1 MRIALI
7 SPLPPEQT
15 GIADYAA
22 AFKNALEG
30 QGVTVDVPFSG
41 MAIAG
46 TPESV
51 ARYMAAI
58 DWAVYDVVHAELGG
72 GRIREF
78 LALEWL
84 AAHAPTVA
92 LTATVHDPE
101 RLIWK
106 PASLPGP
113 LAMAARLPR
122 AVYQALVLLADPLTL
137 ARERRLA
144 RRLSGIVTLT
154 ETGARCL
161 EQRMKLASGAVTT
174 IAHGNFTIDEQAP
187 PIAPPDGPL
196 KLLYF
201 GFIYKG
207 KGIEDLIDAI
217 ALLFRQRPEAQQKL
231 SLTLAGGTAPDIAF
245 GDDNSYI
252 AGLQRQLTEAGLAES
267 HVHWQLDVPAAE
279 IPHIIQAH
287 HVLVLPYKESKK
299 LAFLGRMLG
308 TSGALSWANACGRGV
323 ISSDARAFV
332 EEVSHGNGA
341 VFPQG
346 DSVALATELVK
357 LLDQPETIG
366 AWSRSATAMGQAR
379 AWPRIASAF
388 SAMFKSVSG
397 KSHD

>member
-7 SPLPPEQT
+7 SPFPPEQT

-22 AFKNALEG
+22 AFKGALEEH
-30 QGVTVDVPFSG
+30 GVIVDVPFSG
-41 MAIAG
+41 AAVEV
-46 TPESV
+46 TPEAI
-51 ARYMAAI
+51 ARYMVAI
-58 DWAVYDVVHAELGG
+58 DWTVYDVVHAELGG

-84 AAHAPTVA
+84 AAHYPRVA

-122 AVYQALVLLADPLTL
+122 ALYQALVLLADPLTL

-144 RRLSGIVTLT
+144 RCLSGIVTLT
-154 ETGARCL
+154 KTGARCL
-161 EQRMKLASGAVTT
+161 EQRMNLPRGAVTT
-174 IAHGNFTIDEQAP
+174 IAHGNFTIAEQSL
-187 PIAPPDGPL
+187 PIVPPDGPL

-217 ALLFRQRPEAQQKL
+217 ALLFRQRPEAKQKL

-252 AGLQRQLTEAGLAES
+252 AGLQRQLTEAGLAQS
-267 HVHWQLDVPAAE
+267 HVDWQLDVPAAE
-279 IPHIIQAH
+279 IANIIQAH

-346 DSVALATELVK
+346 DSAALAAELAK
-357 LLDQPETIG
+357 LLDRPQSV
-366 AWSRSATAMGQAR
+366 ADWSRSATAMGQDR

-388 SAMFKSVSG
+388 CAMFQSVSG
-397 KSHD
+397 ASHE